1 MLESFEHFRKRF
13 MGHYYTPPKEII
25 EYERNMT
32 QKETIQK
39 LLKEKAI
46 SQKSIAKALN
56 VSCTIVNNVIAG
68 RDRSAKVEK
77 AITQLTGY
85 QFPQTFKSDEEVK
98 NMLQGVI

>member
-1 MLESFEHFRKRF
+1 MLESFKHFRKRF

-32 QKETIQK
+32 QKEEIYK
-39 LLKEKAI
+39 ILREKQI
-46 SQKSIAKALN
+46 STQSIAKALN
-56 VSCTIVNNVIAG
+56 VSNTIVNNVIAG
-68 RDRSAKVEK
+68 KDRSEKVEK
-77 AITQLTGY
+77 AITHLTGY

>member
-1 MLESFEHFRKRF
+1 MLESFEHFKKRF

-25 EYERNMT
+25 KYERDNT
-32 QKETIQK
+32 QKQIIQK

-68 RDRSAKVEK
+68 RGRSYNVEK
-77 AITQLTGY
+77 VITELTGY
-85 QFPQTFKSDEEVK
+85 QFPPFKQVPRTLSAA
-98 NMLQGVI
+98 NN

>member
-1 MLESFEHFRKRF
+1 
-13 MGHYYTPPKEII
+13 MGQYYTPPKEII
-25 EYERNMT
+25 IKERNIT

-46 SQKSIAKALN
+46 SQTSIAKALN
-56 VSCTIVNNVIAG
+56 VSNTIVNNVIAG
-68 RDRSAKVEK
+68 KDRSEKVEK

-85 QFPQTFKSDEEVK
+85 KFPQTFKSDEEVK